1 LKKLFFVTTIIFLF
15 AGISLNAQDK
25 TLRIAYVDSDI
36 IVKQLPETEVVK
48 KQIEDIQKQYVDTI
62 SAVESDIKTKLDTYK
77 AKYEDAQNKVKEGK
91 LTPDQITTL
100 EAELGNMQSEIQKL
114 DQGLAEYK
122 QSIQQILVAK
132 QQELFKPINDK
143 VTKKIEEVAKELK
156 FNFVFDKAGGF
167 LIYGDK
173 DYDLTYKIMEKL
185 NK

>member
-1 LKKLFFVTTIIFLF
+1 MKKLFFVGIIIFLF
-15 AGISLNAQDK
+15 AGISLKAQDK

-48 KQIEDIQKQYVDTI
+48 KQIDDIQKQYVDTI
-62 SAVESDIKTKLDTYK
+62 TAVEADIKTKLDAYK
-77 AKYEDAQNKVKEGK
+77 TKYEDAQTKVKEGK
-91 LTPDQITTL
+91 LTPDQITAL
-100 EAELGNMQSEIQKL
+100 EAELGNMQTEIQKL

-122 QSIQQILVAK
+122 QNVQQVLVAK

-156 FNFVFDKAGGF
+156 YNFIFDKAGGL

-173 DYDLTYKIMEKL
+173 DYDLTYKVMEKL